1 MKTYEKVIAIIASMA
16 ILTGTATSCAIFKKK
31 VPLSSDETISA
42 AVDPASLKELPRGRY
57 EVSEADYLSGIEN
70 ISDITPLNNNRFL
83 ISSDTSG
90 YGDAA
95 TQKLYIAD
103 DEKSTVTEITPD
115 LGLGKTAYY
124 SALGTT
130 TGEIFITTIEPKY
143 SFGKDPGHAS
153 EENSEQDHLDHL
165 FSKAKN
171 AEYKFFELNTK
182 GEIISENSI
191 DIEFDKEKPVTWLLC
206 DECWDNELVITAV
219 TVKNGESTSS
229 CYIVDKKGKIKG
241 QIENYIP
248 YYGPS
253 VKKVTSDDK
262 LCFVGRDYTSEEPQD
277 ALYFY
282 YKYDDDYPLFDNTSV
297 KLEDFGCVTR
307 SGSIENGTFG
317 HGNDLLYLSSG
328 IGLFAF
334 DKDRKCENVINYIDM
349 IPVTEEIRSV
359 VVLDNNSVLVLAE
372 IFDDEYKN
380 VLYKFKSVN
389 SE

>member
-1 MKTYEKVIAIIASMA
+1 MKNYEKVIAIIVSMA
-16 ILTGTATSCAIFKKK
+16 VLTGTASSCAVSKKK
-31 VPLSSDETISA
+31 VSLSSDETISE
-42 AVDPASLKELPRGRY
+42 AVDPVSLKELPRGEY
-57 EVSEADYLSGIEN
+57 EVSEADYLNGIEN
-70 ISDITPLNNNRFL
+70 ISNITPLNNNRFL

-103 DEKSTVTEITPD
+103 DDKRTVTEITPN

-130 TGEIFITTIEPKY
+130 TGEIFITAIEPKY
-143 SFGKDPGHAS
+143 TFGKDPGHAS

-165 FSKAKN
+165 FSKAKD
-171 AEYKFFELNTK
+171 ADYKLFELNTR

-191 DIEFDKEKPVTWLLC
+191 DIEFDKENPVTWLLC
-206 DECWDNELVITAV
+206 DDCWDNELVITAIV
-219 TVKNGESTSS
+219 VKDYESTSS
-229 CYIVDKKGKIKG
+229 CYIVNKQGKIKG

-248 YYGPS
+248 YYGPA
-253 VKKVTSDDK
+253 VRKVTSDDK
-262 LCFVGRDYTSEEPQD
+262 LCFVGGDYTSEEPQD

-282 YKYDDDYPLFDNTSV
+282 SRNDNGYPLFDNTSV
-297 KLEDFGCVTR
+297 KIENFGCEIR
-307 SGSIENGTFG
+307 SGCIEKGTFG

-334 DKDRKCENVINYIDM
+334 NKDRKYENVINYIDM
-349 IPVTEEIRSV
+349 IPSTEEIRSV
-359 VVLDNNSVLVLAE
+359 VVLDNNSVLVLGK

-389 SE
+389 IK